1 MPTITKTPKGE
12 KNTIVVKTKDNGARR
27 GPSQWWLARSKSD
40 RAAGL
45 LDTAAFLKE
54 NLAYRY
60 RQASVYGRLYGNMP
74 IFGALGGTLAKQMST
89 NQLPIDRPTMNVVQS
104 CTDTL
109 VSRISQSR
117 PRPVFLT
124 DNGDYKE
131 RRLAKQLNQF
141 IAGELYQTEAYEIAP
156 LILRDAAVMGTGVIK
171 IVEENK
177 RASLQ
182 RRLATDVLVDP
193 NDSYMGKPR
202 QMYELM
208 LVDRAVLQALY
219 PNVKGIARA
228 EEAYPDNSSD
238 TAKSVSD
245 LVMVV
250 EGWRLRS
257 GSDATDG
264 RHTIA
269 CLGVDEPLVDDQ
281 WDKDDFPFV
290 FLHYSPR
297 LLGFWGQPLT
307 EQLMGTQME
316 INKLLITISQSINLV
331 GVPRVFVEDGSKVV
345 KAHLNNQVGS
355 IVTYRGTK
363 PEYEVAPCVPAEVY
377 AQLQRLVDYAY
388 QQSGISALSA
398 SSQKPSGLDSGAA
411 IREYDDLQ
419 TDRFASLNRRYDNLF
434 IDLAYQIIDLARD
447 IAERDGKYQTVY
459 PDRDGTKEV
468 DLPKAR
474 LLDDPFVIQCFDSS
488 ALPRDPAG
496 RIQKAV
502 EWLQAGAIDIKEF
515 RRLAQFPDL
524 EQMDKLS
531 SAGEERVFCILD
543 EIVHEGK
550 YTPPDPFLPTD
561 LAKTYSQAYYNL
573 YIVAKLPEDRA
584 QMLRDFNAQ
593 CIALQQA
600 AITPIGAGSPPPGM
614 GAPGQPG
621 MPPQAVPQPLPQ
633 TPLLPQAA

>member
-1 MPTITKTPKGE
+1 MPTITKQDKAART
-12 KNTIVVKTKDNGARR
+12 TIQAKTKDTKGPK
-27 GPSQWWLARSKSD
+27 GPSQWWKAGSKSE
-40 RAAGL
+40 RASGV
-45 LDTAAFLKE
+45 LDTAAYLKE
-54 NLAYRY
+54 NLAFRY
-60 RQASVYGRLYGNMP
+60 RQASIYSRLYSNQP
-74 IFGALGGTLAKQMST
+74 VFGALGGPLGKQIST
-89 NQLPIDRPTMNVVQS
+89 NQLPMDRPTMNVIQS
-104 CTDTL
+104 CVDTL

-131 RRLAKQLNQF
+131 RRTAKQLNQF
-141 IAGELYQTEAYEIAP
+141 MAGELYQTEAYELAP
-156 LILRDAAVMGTGVIK
+156 LILRDASVLGTGCIK
-171 IVEENK
+171 IVEKDK
-177 RASLQ
+177 RVALE
-182 RRLATDVLVDP
+182 RVMATELLVDP
-193 NDSYMGKPR
+193 NDAYMGRPR
-202 QMYELM
+202 QLYQLA
-208 LVDRAVLQALY
+208 LVDRSVLQAMF
-219 PNVKGIARA
+219 PDKNVSGA
-228 EEAYPDNSSD
+228 EEAYPDNSAD

-257 GSDATDG
+257 GKEATDG
-264 RHTIA
+264 RHIIA
-269 CLGVDEPLVDDQ
+269 VLGVEQPLVDEEFK
-281 WDKDDFPFV
+281 KDDFPFV

-297 LLGFWGQPLT
+297 MLGFWGQPLS

-411 IREYDDLQ
+411 LREYDDLQ
-419 TDRFASLNRRYDNLF
+419 SDRFASLNRNYDNVF
-434 IDLAYQIIDLARD
+434 IHLSYHIIDLAKD
-447 IAERDGKYQTVY
+447 IAERDGKYETIY
-459 PDRDGTKEV
+459 PGKDGTRSI
-468 DLPKAR
+468 DLPKAV
-474 LLDDPFVIQCFDSS
+474 LLDNPFVIQCFDSS

-502 EWLQAGAIDIKEF
+502 EWLQAGAIDVKEF

-531 SAGEERVFCILD
+531 SAGTERIFYMLDKIVEEGQYD
-543 EIVHEGK
+543 
-550 YTPPDPFLPTD
+550 PPDPFLPLD
-561 LAKTYSQAYYNL
+561 EAKMYSQAYYNL
-573 YIVAKLPEDRA
+573 YIVAKLPEA
-584 QMLRDFNAQ
+584 KAEMLRTFNAQ

-600 AITPIGAGSPPPGM
+600 AMAPPPGM
-614 GAPGQPG
+614 APGGPPG
-621 MPPQAVPQPLPQ
+621 AGPAQAVPQPLPQ
-633 TPLLPQAA
+633 SPLLPMAGQAA

>member
-1 MPTITKTPKGE
+1 MPTITKTAKGPRE
-12 KNTIVVKTKDNGARR
+12 VVVKTKDKTGAK
-27 GPSQWWLARSKSD
+27 GPSQWWKASSKAE
-40 RAAGL
+40 RASGL

-54 NLAYRY
+54 NLAYRQ
-60 RQASVYGRLYGNMP
+60 RQASIYGRLYSNMP
-74 IFGALGGTLAKQMST
+74 IFGSLGGAVNRQLAT
-89 NQLPIDRPTMNVVQS
+89 NSLPIDRPTMNVVQS
-104 CTDTL
+104 CVDTL

-131 RRLAKQLNQF
+131 RRTAKQLNQF
-141 IAGELYQTEAYEIAP
+141 IAGELYQTEAYELAP
-156 LILRDAAVMGTGVIK
+156 LILRDASVLGTGCIK
-171 IVEENK
+171 ILEENK
-177 RASLQ
+177 RVALQ
-182 RRLATDVLVDP
+182 RRLITDLLVDP
-193 NDSYMGKPR
+193 NDALMGKPR

-208 LVDRAVLQALY
+208 LVDRAVLQAMY
-219 PNVKGIARA
+219 PKAKLAKA
-228 EEAYPDNSSD
+228 EEALPDNSADS
-238 TAKSVSD
+238 AKSVSD

-257 GSDATDG
+257 GPDATDG

-297 LLGFWGQPLT
+297 MLGFWGQPLS

-316 INKLLITISQSINLV
+316 INKLLITISQAINLV

-363 PEYEVAPCVPAEVY
+363 PEYEIAPCVPAEVY

-411 IREYDDLQ
+411 LREYDDLQ
-419 TDRFASLNRRYDNLF
+419 TDRFAALNRRYDNMF

-447 IAERDGKYQTVY
+447 IAGRDGKYETVY
-459 PDRDGTKEV
+459 PGKDGTRNV
-468 DLPKAR
+468 DLPKAV

-502 EWLQAGAIDIKEF
+502 EWLQAGAIDVKEF

-531 SAGEERVFCILD
+531 SAGTERIFYILD
-543 EIVHEGK
+543 RIVEEGQ
-550 YTPPDPFLPTD
+550 YDPPDPFLPLD
-561 LAKTYSQAYYNL
+561 EAKMYSQAYYNL
-573 YIVAKLPEDRA
+573 YVVAKLPEKKA
-584 QMLRDFNAQ
+584 EMLRTFNAQ

-600 AITPIGAGSPPPGM
+600 ALMPPPGM
-614 GAPGQPG
+614 GAPMGAPG
-621 MPPQAVPQPLPQ
+621 AGPAQAVPQPLPQ
-633 TPLLPQAA
+633 SPLLPQAA

>member
-1 MPTITKTPKGE
+1 LPKITPQE
-12 KNTIVVKTKDNGARR
+12 KSSKRTVTVKTHERKNG
-27 GPSQWWLARSKSD
+27 GPQQWWKARSAYD
-40 RAAGL
+40 RTMGL
-45 LDTAAFLKE
+45 MDTAAFLTE

-60 RQASVYGRLYGNMP
+60 RQASVYSRLYSNMP
-74 IFGALGGTLAKQMST
+74 LFGALAGTRIAAGNM
-89 NQLPIDRPTMNVVQS
+89 NLPIDRPTMNVIQS

-109 VSRISQSR
+109 VSRISQAR

-131 RRLAKQLNQF
+131 RRSAKQFNQF
-141 IAGELYQTEAYEIAP
+141 IAGELYQTEAYELAP
-156 LILRDAAVMGTGVIK
+156 LILTDAAVLGTGCIK
-171 IVEENK
+171 ILEKNK
-177 RASLQ
+177 RVALE
-182 RRLATDVLVDP
+182 RRLLTELLVDI
-193 NDSYMGKPR
+193 NDGRDGRPR
-202 QMYELM
+202 CLYEKQ
-208 LVDRAVLQALY
+208 LVDRSVLEAMF
-219 PNVKGIARA
+219 PGKGVAKGA
-228 EEAYPDNSSD
+228 EEAYPDNGAESS
-238 TAKSVSD
+238 KSASD
-245 LVMVV
+245 LVMVI
-250 EGWRLRS
+250 EGWRLES
-257 GSDATDG
+257 SPGAGDG

-269 CLGVDEPLVDDQ
+269 CVGVDQPLLDEE
-281 WDKDDFPFV
+281 WAKDDFPFV

-297 LLGFWGQPLT
+297 MLGFWGQPLA

-316 INKLLITISQSINLV
+316 INKLLITISQAINLV

-363 PEYEVAPCVPAEVY
+363 PQYEVAPCVPAEVY
-377 AQLQRLVDYAY
+377 SQLQRLVDYAY

-419 TDRFASLNRRYDNLF
+419 SDRFAALNRRYDNLF

-447 IAERDGKYQTVY
+447 IAKRDGKYETIY
-459 PDRDGTKEV
+459 PGKDGTRSV
-468 DLPKAR
+468 DLPKAA
-474 LLDDPFVIQCFDSS
+474 LLDNPFVIQCFDSS

-543 EIVHEGK
+543 QIVEEGK
-550 YTPPDPFLPTD
+550 YTPPDPFLPLD
-561 LAKTYSQAYYNL
+561 LAKEYSAAYYNL
-573 YIVAKLPEDRA
+573 YVVAKLPENKA
-584 QMLRDFNAQ
+584 EMLRTFNTQCVALLTEASMAAQ
-593 CIALQQA
+593 GPAMQ
-600 AITPIGAGSPPPGM
+600 GSP
-614 GAPGQPG
+614 AGQPA
-621 MPPQAVPQPLPQ
+621 QAVPQPLPQ
-633 TPLLPQAA
+633 SPMLPQAA